1 MNDEQREKEAEAAS
15 RRKHGQ
21 RTKASGK
28 DESRANRRKESERGK
43 GKEEGRAIFERLRPY
58 DAGKPDA
65 GKQTRRTA
73 STSGGNIGGSIP
85 GSIPAPNARNE
96 PFSCIRRK
104 YRQKKSRGWFTFE
117 KPPRP
122 NIEKAV
128 HVLYRVPIFFD
139 FLCRSAII
147 IQAFCINDIENTF
160 SIFLVK

>member
-21 RTKASGK
+21 RTKASGRN
-28 DESRANRRKESERGK
+28 ERTEREEAEQKEKERGRT
-43 GKEEGRAIFERLRPY
+43 GKAIFERLRPY
-58 DAGKPDA
+58 NAGKPDA